1 MNITINITKEQYYDK
16 ETAEAKTYS
25 IWYNKELLLIWERY
39 HEKGPIKMSIIYCF
53 ECGSQ
58 LIFQNSELLDIHT
71 LKPHNPLHLRHHFKN
86 NFDKIKTAQ
95 VTEFDNALDLLHK
108 QDQMIIDVYEELDAK
123 DKGVL

>member
-1 MNITINITKEQYYDK
+1 MKQFQVMTGQFQQWVTKMTYDFITAEDYKSFEYYDNITKEQYYDK

-71 LKPHNPLHLRHHFKN
+71 LKPRVSNL
-86 NFDKIKTAQ
+86 
-95 VTEFDNALDLLHK
+95 
-108 QDQMIIDVYEELDAK
+108 
-123 DKGVL
+123 